1 MSLKVIGAGFGRTGT
16 MSLKIALEMLGF
28 SPCYHMMEVFENP
41 EHIYHWHDFVF
52 GKSSNWESVFRNYQ
66 AAVDWPAYHFW
77 RELAEAYPQAKVIL
91 SVRSPESWYRSAT
104 NTILN
109 DGGPPPPD
117 DASEQDKV
125 FHEMV
130 HKMIRE
136 DTFHGRFED
145 QAYAMQVFTDH
156 IETVRQTIAP
166 ERLLVFQAADG
177 WEPLCRFLAVPI
189 PDEPYPHS
197 NSTDEFKQKQE
208 ERRQEEAKAKGDD
221 AGK

>member
-1 MSLKVIGAGFGRTGT
+1 
-16 MSLKIALEMLGF
+16 
-28 SPCYHMMEVFENP
+28 
-41 EHIYHWHDFVF
+41 
-52 GKSSNWESVFRNYQ
+52 VFRNYQ
-66 AAVDWPAYHFW
+66 AAVDWPASHFW